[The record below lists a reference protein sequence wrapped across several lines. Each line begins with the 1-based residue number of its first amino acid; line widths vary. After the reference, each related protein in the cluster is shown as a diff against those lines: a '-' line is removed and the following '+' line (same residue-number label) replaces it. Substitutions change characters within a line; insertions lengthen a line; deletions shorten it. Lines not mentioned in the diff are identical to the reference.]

1 MLLQY
6 ETSRLILK
14 VLKSDSAPLV
24 VDFYNRD
31 KELFEKVQKIIS
43 ENLNVPLEKVTMDTH
58 LVDDLGA
65 DSLDAVEL
73 IMALEEEYGIEV
85 DDEAAQN
92 MKYVRDLVNYIEEH
106 K

>member
-31 KELFEKVQKIIS
+31 KELFEKYEIDRIGDFYSTRYQQKVLKY
-43 ENLNVPLEKVTMDTH
+43 EYNMNVTVN
-58 LVDDLGA
+58 
-65 DSLDAVEL
+65 
-73 IMALEEEYGIEV
+73 
-85 DDEAAQN
+85 AAFIQYSTL
-92 MKYVRDLVNYIEEH
+92 KTIFQEQPVR